1 CHAAGHQQQKAKS
14 GNVCPPDDVRNGG
27 GECQN
32 STEQGEVTWTPE
44 GMHLHEIISGQSD
57 GK

>member
-1 CHAAGHQQQKAKS
+1 M
-14 GNVCPPDDVRNGG
+14 RNGG

-32 STEQGEVTWTPE
+32 NTEQGEVTWKPE
-44 GMHLHEIISGQSD
+44 GMHLHEIMSGQSD